1 MLDPVTL
8 KSNDLSLEQYQLYE
22 TDFELH
28 PLKFNGSTFTV
39 VDCEKLKNTNL
50 NESYLNS
57 TMNTFLDKVYNLQ
70 VIREDGDFVPVQ
82 CKSYLG
88 DVLKPGMQA
97 IGYDLGRLVVE
108 EIEGLKNL
116 PEIIILK
123 KKVDKEA
130 RKKRIFKVKRL
141 EQENKMEEEGGKKK
155 KVKGKHYLFLILVE
169 LEKEEEDY
177 EEFLDEVGK
186 NKEMRKNINL
196 YRNEDGIS
204 KLTEKELKLKE
215 KQRAQNGR
223 KII

>member
-1 MLDPVTL
+1 
-8 KSNDLSLEQYQLYE
+8 
-22 TDFELH
+22 
-28 PLKFNGSTFTV
+28 
-39 VDCEKLKNTNL
+39 
-50 NESYLNS
+50 
-57 TMNTFLDKVYNLQ
+57 
-70 VIREDGDFVPVQ
+70 
-82 CKSYLG
+82 
-88 DVLKPGMQA
+88 
-97 IGYDLGRLVVE
+97 
-108 EIEGLKNL
+108 
-116 PEIIILK
+116 
-123 KKVDKEA
+123 
-130 RKKRIFKVKRL
+130 
-141 EQENKMEEEGGKKK
+141 MEEEGGKKK